1 MVTSPFVS
9 NLGHSL
15 HLNTRMP
22 NGDFVIISYF
32 NYLKYTGHP
41 TIFFVSNNHH
51 PSLPTGYY
59 LIAIIYRG

>member
-9 NLGHSL
+9 NSEHSL
-15 HLNTRMP
+15 HLNTHMP

-41 TIFFVSNNHH
+41 TIFLFQITTIQAYQ
-51 PSLPTGYY
+51 LD
-59 LIAIIYRG
+59 II

>member
-32 NYLKYTGHP
+32 SYLKYTVQLTLLLFQITNELH
-41 TIFFVSNNHH
+41 
-51 PSLPTGYY
+51 SLPYQKV
-59 LIAIIYRG
+59 LPQA